1 MKLTLTQGL
10 LVLLVATQ
18 IPVAI
23 HYGRPLVDQIRSD
36 ALLAR
41 EANARAE
48 KVKQLAE
55 IHCTEEA
62 IGKRFAEQKRLMGP
76 VSLGSP
82 ESRAACLKR
91 MEFLAD
97 NPNYMP

>member
-1 MKLTLTQGL
+1 MKLKLTQGL

-23 HYGRPLVDQIRSD
+23 HYGRPLVDEIRYKV
-36 ALLAR
+36 LLR
-41 EANARAE
+41 LEANARAK
-48 KVKQLAE
+48 KVKKLAE
-55 IHCTEEA
+55 IHCTEAA
-62 IGKRFAEQKRLMGP
+62 IGKRFAEQERLMGP
-76 VSLGSP
+76 INFGSTQ
-82 ESRAACLKR
+82 SSAACLKR